1 MRKILI
7 TGADHPT
14 GLGTA
19 RALHRSGFYLMGAC
33 SQKSSPCAKSN
44 MWQELI
50 EAPKEGLN
58 WQSFLT
64 RIARKHKEKIILLP
78 SQDQAVKAV
87 SDNRDLLENDFD
99 FILPDKE
106 VVDLLLDKAMFQD
119 WAESEQLP
127 VPETNIV
134 ENELELHKEVDKIK
148 YPLILKPSVK
158 TDLWEK
164 KFGIDKTFVLKG
176 QRDIDKISC
185 DLFKMCPQLIVQ
197 QYIPGDDSQVYF
209 CLELFDRDSKEI
221 GYFTGKKI
229 LQWPPLKGSTA
240 IAVAEKNETIH
251 NMTREI
257 FETLHF
263 KGLGSIEYKKNP
275 LDGKYY
281 IIEPTVGRNDLQ
293 SNLSLAAGINLS
305 LMAVE
310 FISWGK
316 NHCERPVK
324 NGINKKSMWL
334 EENGALD
341 AIRSNE
347 VSAVSVLKEMNYQK
361 SRNVKFAYFHPNDP
375 LPFLCIMKNKLLK
388 KIRNSF

>member
-1 MRKILI
+1 MQNILI
-7 TGADHPT
+7 TAADNPT
-14 GLGTA
+14 GLGSA
-19 RALHRSGFYLMGAC
+19 RALHRSGFYLIGAC
-33 SQKSSPCAKSN
+33 SQKSFPCARSN
-44 MWQELI
+44 MWHELI
-50 EAPKEGLN
+50 EAPKDGIN
-58 WQSFLT
+58 WPSFLT
-64 RIARKHKEKIILLP
+64 GAAEKYKEKIILLP
-78 SQDQAVKAV
+78 SQDQVVKAV
-87 SDNRDLLENDFD
+87 SDYRGLLENDYD

-106 VVDLLLDKAMFQD
+106 VVDLLLDKALFQD

-127 VPETNIV
+127 VPETKIV
-134 ENELELHKEVDKIK
+134 ENEPELRKAIENIK
-148 YPLILKPSVK
+148 YPLILKPNVK

-164 KFGIDKTFVLKG
+164 KFGLDKTFVLKG
-176 QRDIDKISC
+176 QMDIDKISC

-209 CLELFDRDSKEI
+209 CLELFDCDSREI

-240 IAVAEKNETIH
+240 IAVAERNETIH

-257 FETLHF
+257 FETLRF
-263 KGLGSIEYKKNP
+263 KGLGSIEYKKNS

-310 FISWGK
+310 FISRGK
-316 NHCERPVK
+316 NHCKGPVK
-324 NGINKKSMWL
+324 NGIHKKSMWL
-334 EENGALD
+334 EENGALE

-347 VSAVSVLKEMNYQK
+347 VNAVSVLKEMNYQK

-375 LPFLCIMKNKLLK
+375 LPFLCLMKNILLK
-388 KIRNSF
+388 KIQNSF

>member
-19 RALHRSGFYLMGAC
+19 RAVHRPDLYLMGIY
-33 SQKSSPCAKSN
+33 SQKSSPCTKSN

-50 EAPKEGLN
+50 EAPMDGKHWLSFFTGIAEG
-58 WQSFLT
+58 S
-64 RIARKHKEKIILLP
+64 KEKVILLP
-78 SQDQAVKAV
+78 CQDQGVKFV
-87 SDNRDLLENDFD
+87 SDFRDTLDRHYDFL
-99 FILPDKE
+99 LPDKD
-106 VVDLLLDKAMFQD
+106 VVDLLLDKALFQN
-119 WAESEQLP
+119 WAEKHHLP
-127 VPETNIV
+127 VPLTQFA
-134 ENELELHKEVDKIK
+134 ENKPDLINAIDEISC
-148 YPLILKPSVK
+148 PLIVKPNVK

-164 KFGIDKTFVLKG
+164 KFGLDKTFVLKG

-185 DLFKMCPQLIVQ
+185 DLFKMCPQLIAQ

-209 CLELFDRDSKEI
+209 CLELFDSDSREI

-240 IAVAEKNETIH
+240 IAVAERNETIH

-257 FETLHF
+257 FETLRL

-293 SNLSLAAGINLS
+293 SNLSLAAGVNLS

-310 FISWGK
+310 DITRRKIQYKRSV
-316 NHCERPVK
+316 N
-324 NGINKKSMWL
+324 NGSYKKSIWL
-334 EENGALD
+334 EENGAID
-341 AIRSNE
+341 AIRASE
-347 VSAVSVLKEMNYQK
+347 VDAVKVLKEVNHKK
-361 SRNVKFAYFHPNDP
+361 SINVNFAYFHPSDP
-375 LPFLCIMKNKLLK
+375 LPFLHMMKNKVMK
-388 KIRNSF
+388 KYQRR

>member
-64 RIARKHKEKIILLP
+64 RIARKYKEKIILLP
-78 SQDQAVKAV
+78 SQDQVVKAV

-106 VVDLLLDKAMFQD
+106 VVDLLLDKAMFQN
-119 WAESEQLP
+119 WAEGKQLP
-127 VPETNIV
+127 VPETKIV
-134 ENELELHKEVDKIK
+134 ENESELRKAVDKIK
-148 YPLILKPSVK
+148 YPLILKPNVK
-158 TDLWEK
+158 TDSWEK
-164 KFGIDKTFVLKG
+164 KFGLDKTFVLND
-176 QRDIDKISC
+176 QEDAQKIVF
-185 DLFKMCPQLIVQ
+185 DLFELCPQLVVQ
-197 QYIPGDDSQVYF
+197 KYIPGDDSQVYF
-209 CLELFDRDSKEI
+209 CLELFDRDNKEI
-221 GYFTGKKI
+221 GYFTGRKI

-240 IAVAEKNETIH
+240 IAVAERNETIH
-251 NMTREI
+251 KMTKKI
-257 FETLHF
+257 FEKLRL

-275 LDGKYY
+275 LDQRYY

-293 SNLSLAAGINLS
+293 SNLSVAAGTNLS
-305 LMAVE
+305 LM
-310 FISWGK
+310 I
-316 NHCERPVK
+316 VK
-324 NGINKKSMWL
+324 VITQYKKLSTMPNLMGNNNKSMWV
-334 EENGALD
+334 EENGAID
-341 AIRSNE
+341 AIRASG
-347 VSAVSVLKEMNYQK
+347 VDAVKVLKEFNQK
-361 SRNVKFAYFHPNDP
+361 KSKNIKFAYFHPSDP
-375 LPFLCIMKNKLLK
+375 LPFLYLMKNKLMKKYLK
-388 KIRNSF
+388 R

>member
-19 RALHRSGFYLMGAC
+19 RALHASGLYLMGAC

-50 EAPKEGLN
+50 ETPKDRIN

-64 RIARKHKEKIILLP
+64 RIAGKYKEKIILLP

-87 SDNRDLLENDFD
+87 SDNRALLENDYD

-127 VPETNIV
+127 VPETKIV
-134 ENELELHKEVDKIK
+134 ENEPELHKAFDKIK
-148 YPLILKPSVK
+148 YPLILKPNVK
-158 TDLWEK
+158 TDSWEK
-164 KFGIDKTFVLKG
+164 KFGLDKTFVLNDQG
-176 QRDIDKISC
+176 DAEKIVF
-185 DLFKMCPQLIVQ
+185 DLFEFCPQLVVQ
-197 QYIPGDDSQVYF
+197 KYIPGDDSHVYF
-209 CLELFDRDSKEI
+209 CLELFDRDNKEI
-221 GYFTGKKI
+221 GYFSGRKI

-240 IAVAEKNETIH
+240 IAVAERNEKIH
-251 NMTREI
+251 EMTKKI
-257 FETLHF
+257 FEKLRL

-275 LDGKYY
+275 LDQRYY

-293 SNLSLAAGINLS
+293 SNLSVAAGINLS
-305 LMAVE
+305 LMIVKA
-310 FISWGK
+310 ITQDKKLSTIP
-316 NHCERPVK
+316 NHRGS
-324 NGINKKSMWL
+324 NNKSMWV
-334 EENGALD
+334 EENGAFD
-341 AIRSNE
+341 AIRASE
-347 VSAVSVLKEMNYQK
+347 VDAVKVLKEVNHKK
-361 SRNVKFAYFHPNDP
+361 SKNVNFAYFHPNDP
-375 LPFLCIMKNKLLK
+375 LPFLYLIKNKLMK
-388 KIRNSF
+388 KYQKR